1 MLHRSLAGGDI
12 DYYSFTTTASQPKF
26 KVSLTNVPADYD
38 LKIYNAN
45 GIQVLS
51 SQNARIQNEVCVSN
65 KTVGAGTYYI
75 RVSGYNGKYDPV
87 NCYRILVETSGNDF
101 KQDEVNIETES
112 AKPSIVFYPNPA
124 TDRLNTEYFAE
135 DNREV
140 VLQVYGI
147 LGNRVLSHSFTT
159 QFGLNTFE
167 LNVSGLPNGVYILE
181 SLDRDERHTER
192 FVIQR

>member
-1 MLHRSLAGGDI
+1 MG
-12 DYYSFTTTASQPKF
+12 
-26 KVSLTNVPADYD
+26 
-38 LKIYNAN
+38 
-45 GIQVLS
+45 
-51 SQNARIQNEVCVSN
+51 
-65 KTVGAGTYYI
+65 
-75 RVSGYNGKYDPV
+75 GYNGKYDPV
-87 NCYRILVETSGNDF
+87 NCYRILVGTSGNDF

-147 LGNRVLSHSFTT
+147 LGNRVLSQSFTT

-167 LNVSGLPNGVYILE
+167 LNVSGLPNGVYIFE